1 MLGVKIYD
9 IQKCT
14 LESRVTK
21 TENQGS
27 EFLFTLFI
35 IDMLVF
41 MVNFN
46 TLVRKLVTLIS
57 FISSI
62 ESL

>member
-46 TLVRKLVTLIS
+46 TLVRK
-57 FISSI
+57 
-62 ESL
+62 